1 MIPKSIRWR
10 LPLSYASIALLA
22 ALLLGLV
29 LLITLRT
36 YYLNRERDYLVSSA
50 EAVASRFA
58 LLFESEVPADALE
71 SQLKSFSFL
80 SQTRVRVLDEQGDLI
95 ADSGKPQEL
104 QGLVTFSLGMEVDGV
119 YQAFTQTVEEGSQT
133 NSYTSVIE
141 VEDSG
146 NGAPSERVRVQE
158 KVVIKG
164 DRSDVLKELNNDS
177 NGPVN
182 GSASIDSI
190 FPAVGAQF
198 GFGPGLEAT
207 RDGRRSGQK
216 VSQPIYDHLGE
227 FRGHVEVLEGPA
239 FGSEVLRSVAWG
251 WAVASSVAVAIAAGV
266 GWLMSLRMS
275 KPLLSLTEA
284 TTRMAGGELS
294 SRANINRKDE
304 LGQLASAFNEMAQR
318 LEDTVLSLRRFVADA
333 AHQLHTP
340 LTALRTNLELM
351 NSEDASSNA
360 HTLVERAQA
369 QVDRLELLS
378 NGLLDLSRI
387 EANIEGRQNVP
398 IDLVPVVRETG
409 ELFASRAEQAGLSC
423 VLELPDGKVTIEGDE
438 SDLRQALS
446 NLLDNAIKFTP
457 DDGEVTVALCREGE
471 EVVMMV
477 EDTGIGI
484 PEDDLPHLFER
495 FHRGR
500 NSATF
505 PGSGLGLT
513 IVKAIVDNHGGQL
526 RVENKT
532 GGARFSLIL
541 PVNA

>member
-1 MIPKSIRWR
+1 
-10 LPLSYASIALLA
+10 
-22 ALLLGLV
+22 
-29 LLITLRT
+29 
-36 YYLNRERDYLVSSA
+36 
-50 EAVASRFA
+50 
-58 LLFESEVPADALE
+58 
-71 SQLKSFSFL
+71 
-80 SQTRVRVLDEQGDLI
+80 
-95 ADSGKPQEL
+95 
-104 QGLVTFSLGMEVDGV
+104 
-119 YQAFTQTVEEGSQT
+119 
-133 NSYTSVIE
+133 
-141 VEDSG
+141 
-146 NGAPSERVRVQE
+146 
-158 KVVIKG
+158 
-164 DRSDVLKELNNDS
+164 
-177 NGPVN
+177 
-182 GSASIDSI
+182 
-190 FPAVGAQF
+190 
-198 GFGPGLEAT
+198 
-207 RDGRRSGQK
+207 
-216 VSQPIYDHLGE
+216 
-227 FRGHVEVLEGPA
+227 
-239 FGSEVLRSVAWG
+239 
-251 WAVASSVAVAIAAGV
+251 
-266 GWLMSLRMS
+266 MSLRMS
-275 KPLLSLTEA
+275 KPLLSLTET

-351 NSEDASSNA
+351 NSEDANSNA
-360 HTLVERAQA
+360 HALVERAQA

-387 EANIEGRQNVP
+387 EANVEGRQNVP

-423 VLELPDGKVTIEGDE
+423 VLELPDGQVTIEGDE
-438 SDLRQALS
+438 FDRRQALS

-457 DDGEVTVALCREGE
+457 DDGEVTVALRREGE
-471 EVVMMV
+471 EVLMMV

-495 FHRGR
+495 FHRDR
-500 NSATF
+500 NSAAF

-532 GGARFSLIL
+532 RGARFSLIL